1 MNLFMNIDIQKIS
14 NLFKSKHIV
23 VVGDVMLDKY
33 LEGNVSRI
41 SPEAPVPIVDIE
53 KIFSHA
59 GGAANVARNING
71 LGGQTTL
78 VGVIGNDHNGRSLTE
93 ILKKDSNINQELIVD
108 ESRDTT
114 TKTRI
119 ISDDQQLLRLDH
131 EDHAPISSK
140 IIEKIQ
146 SKFNNISL
154 PIDGIIIQDYDK
166 GLLSERLISW
176 IMSHATKEMIPVYI
190 DPKKNFYPF
199 FKGARL
205 CKPNQKEF
213 NQLAGDYNDF
223 AEASKKIISDY
234 KFEVLLVTKG
244 NRGLSFFENGYQ
256 TDIPAIIKQVHDVS
270 GAGDTVISTF
280 SLCDSIHLN
289 LKDSA
294 YISNVA
300 ASIVCGIPG
309 VVPITKDLLI
319 NSAGKYFD

>member
-1 MNLFMNIDIQKIS
+1 MNIDIKKVS

-41 SPEAPVPIVDIE
+41 SPEAPVPIVDIK

-78 VGVIGNDHNGRSLTE
+78 VGVVGDDPNGRNLKE
-93 ILKKDSNINQELIVD
+93 ILKKDSHINQELIID

-131 EDHAPISSK
+131 EVNAPISSK

-166 GLLSERLISW
+166 GLFSEGLISW
-176 IMSHATKEMIPVYI
+176 IMSHALKEMIPVYV
-190 DPKKNFYPF
+190 DPKKNFYPSL
-199 FKGARL
+199 KGARFF
-205 CKPNQKEF
+205 KPNEKEF
-213 NQLAGDYNDF
+213 NQLAGDYDDF
-223 AEASKKIISDY
+223 SEASKKIISDH

-244 NRGLSFFENGYQ
+244 NRGLSLFENDNQ
-256 TDIPAIIKQVHDVS
+256 TDISAIIKQVHDVS

-280 SLCDSIHLN
+280 SLCDSIGLN

-309 VVPITKDLLI
+309 VAPITKSLLI
-319 NSAGKYFD
+319 DNAGKYFD